1 MSNNITKLT
10 LSEASA
16 LLIKKDLSSEELCRE
31 YINSINEK
39 ESTINAYITLT
50 REQALDKAKEIDS
63 RRIAGES
70 LSPLAGIPYSLK
82 DNICTKN
89 IPTTC
94 GSKMLESFVPPYNA
108 EVVDRLNK
116 EEAVLLGKTNM
127 DEFAMGSTTENSYF
141 KITRNPRD
149 TERVPGGSSGGS
161 AASVAAEE
169 AVFSLGS
176 DTGGSIRQPSAFCGV
191 VGMKPT
197 YGSVSRRGLV
207 AFASSLDQIGPITKN
222 VLDSALVLNTIA
234 GYDKGDSTSVER
246 NYPDYA
252 QGIYQG
258 VKGMRIGLL
267 KELFQDG
274 VESEIKA
281 SILKAAKTYE
291 ALGAEIV
298 ELSLPNLKH
307 ALPAYYIISS
317 AEASSN
323 LARFDGIRYGHRTE
337 EYEDI
342 EELYRKSRGE
352 GFGPEVKKRIILGT
366 FVLSSEHYDSY
377 YKRALQVITLIA
389 RDFSSA
395 FKKCD
400 IILSPTAPTTAY
412 KINKKTENPLK
423 LYMGDIF
430 TAPVNI
436 AGIPAL
442 ALPCGID
449 KSGLPIG
456 MQLIGKAFDESTLYR
471 AGYTFER
478 VIGTFDSIKEKGGP
492 LK

>member
-1 MSNNITKLT
+1 MSNNITKLS
-10 LSEASA
+10 LSEAST
-16 LLIKKDLSSEELCRE
+16 LLIKKELSSEELCRA
-31 YINSINEK
+31 YINNINEK
-39 ESTINAYITLT
+39 ENTINAYITLT
-50 REQALDKAKEIDS
+50 SEQALEKAKEIDS

-94 GSKMLESFVPPYNA
+94 GSKMLKNFVPPYNA

-116 EEAVLLGKTNM
+116 EEALLIGKTNM

-141 KITRNPRD
+141 KITKNPRD
-149 TERVPGGSSGGS
+149 IERVPGGSSGGS

-169 AVFSLGS
+169 TAFSLGS
-176 DTGGSIRQPSAFCGV
+176 DTGGSIRQPASFCGV

-207 AFASSLDQIGPITKN
+207 AFASSLDQIGSITKN

-234 GYDKGDSTSVER
+234 GHDKGDSTSVDR
-246 NYPDYA
+246 SYPDYA

-267 KELFQDG
+267 KELFHDG
-274 VESEIKA
+274 IESEIKA
-281 SILKAAKTYE
+281 SILKSAKVYE

-323 LARFDGIRYGHRTE
+323 LARFDGIRYGYRTD

-342 EELYRKSRGE
+342 DELYKKSRGE
-352 GFGPEVKKRIILGT
+352 GFGSEVKKRIILGT

-377 YKRALQVITLIA
+377 YKRALQVRTLIA

-400 IILSPTAPTTAY
+400 VILSPAAPTTAY
-412 KINKKTENPLK
+412 KINKKTSNPLK

-442 ALPCGID
+442 TLPCAID
-449 KSGLPIG
+449 KNGLPIG
-456 MQLIGKAFDESTLYR
+456 MQLIGKAFDENTLYR
-471 AGYTFER
+471 AGYAFER
-478 VIGTFDSIKEKGGP
+478 EIGTFESIKVKGG
-492 LK
+492 L